1 MDGFKE
7 FQGKDLDAAI
17 QDACSY
23 YNARR
28 EKLEIEILQDAK
40 SGIFGIVGARK
51 AKIRARRAQLRDT
64 VQSVLGELNSHP
76 RGERCVEAEEADGA
90 SQGGGQRRRSVEAD
104 EADDAPQGRGQRG
117 RSAGR
122 RPQPQARTQ
131 RPAEA
136 ADVSESMREDQPRRR
151 QPRPERDEE
160 QSRERR
166 RQPRPEK
173 ADRDDDGERLQTRGR
188 RPGPRAE
195 RGEEAD
201 NRPQIRGERRPQAPV
216 EGMREEQPR
225 RRQPRPERDEEAD
238 KTQTRARRQGVQ
250 ASPMQDGEEG
260 PSYRPLEEAD
270 APRAM
275 EAALEAVSLL
285 LRPLV
290 DQEPE
295 ISASVQDGAVSITI
309 QNLGDAAPALI
320 GRDGSTLAAVQYLA
334 GRLVGRGLERS
345 VRVSLDAGSY
355 RQRQEEELRDMTLAL
370 AEKVV
375 KSGRSLSTRPL
386 SSFQRRIVHVYLKE
400 VEGIQTRSTGEGALK
415 RVIIM
420 RRRPKGRPQAEAAVA
435 AGTAPDA
442 LSETV
447 PAAGVAHEAA
457 PAASEDRAGMDAGQ
471 RPDAEQQ

>member
-76 RGERCVEAEEADGA
+76 RSD
-90 SQGGGQRRRSVEAD
+90 RRIEAD
-104 EADDAPQGRGQRG
+104 EADDASQGRGQRG
-117 RSAGR
+117 RSTGR

-131 RPAEA
+131 RSAEV
-136 ADVSESMREDQPRRR
+136 ADVSESMREEQSRRR

-160 QSRERR
+160 CRERR

-201 NRPQIRGERRPQAPV
+201 NRLQGRGERRPQAPV

-238 KTQTRARRQGVQ
+238 KTQPRARRQSVQ

-334 GRLVGRGLERS
+334 GRLVSRGLERS

-370 AEKVV
+370 AEKVM

-400 VEGIQTRSTGEGALK
+400 FEGIQTRSTGEGALK

-420 RRRPKGRPQAEAAVA
+420 RRRPKGRPQAEAAAAAGTTPDALSEAVPA
-435 AGTAPDA
+435 AGTAP
-442 LSETV
+442 
-447 PAAGVAHEAA
+447 EAA
-457 PAASEDRAGMDAGQ
+457 PAAPEDRSGMDTGP
-471 RPDAEQQ
+471 RPEAEQQ